1 MKWTDNALIQQ
12 LASEPQW
19 TFSTVKQNDH
29 ASFKV
34 PVHAGLYLKTGKPYY
49 YTKKRPNGTVTLAQ
63 LMPTNPDN
71 FAYRLHA
78 KDNDVVCLDIEPC
91 ASRETLEILA
101 RLPLLYLERSQH
113 GGFHALLKLDWN
125 PTFVSFQDPEQK
137 VGKPEWELLANDH
150 FVTLTGNVL
159 PIHRDPTID
168 YDMMASQ
175 FFGYIQLHQQQQQ
188 AYHPLD
194 ADKVSNQLTVNAKQL
209 LAAVN
214 FADIQRSDRNYKQKH
229 FGNGKVDV
237 SRLEFALSLMIED
250 TLIKTA
256 AAKHLTVASAD
267 IINVTA
273 RLIYKLY
280 PVRLSKPE
288 KYRTR
293 VKDMPWLVY
302 TAWKAYYTHYD
313 EK

>member
-1 MKWTDNALIQQ
+1 
-12 LASEPQW
+12 
-19 TFSTVKQNDH
+19 
-29 ASFKV
+29 
-34 PVHAGLYLKTGKPYY
+34 
-49 YTKKRPNGTVTLAQ
+49 
-63 LMPTNPDN
+63 MPTNPDN

-113 GGFHALLKLDWN
+113 GGFHALLKLNWN

-175 FFGYIQLHQQQQQ
+175 FFGYVQLHQRQQQ

-194 ADKVSNQLTVNAKQL
+194 ADKVSNQLTANAEQL

-256 AAKHLTVASAD
+256 ATKHLTVASAY

-313 EK
+313 KK